1 MSAKFRILEINVKYK
16 NEEYKRVLDYVR
28 DVAPDFLL
36 LEEFTPQW
44 RDAVASDLS
53 KQFPYKVEVVRD
65 DPYGIAIF
73 SRSKIMTN
81 ETIHLADIGWPSI
94 DCTVPFQN
102 QTLRIFSAHIT
113 GPVTIDS
120 RNAQSKLLKDLQSKI
135 ASTANLIVCGDFNMT
150 PWSTEF
156 QQFLSAAHLSDSRNG
171 FGLQCSWPTEKPIV
185 VSKVIKMPMRIELQ
199 GVNWLVML
207 PIDHCLI
214 GNELAVADRRI
225 GPYLGS
231 DHFPVLIDIQW
242 AQKIE
247 SAVLK

>member
-1 MSAKFRILEINVKYK
+1 MSAKFRILEINVNYK

-156 QQFLSAAHLSDSRNG
+156 QQFLG
-171 FGLQCSWPTEKPIV
+171 CTP
-185 VSKVIKMPMRIELQ
+185 
-199 GVNWLVML
+199 
-207 PIDHCLI
+207 
-214 GNELAVADRRI
+214 
-225 GPYLGS
+225 
-231 DHFPVLIDIQW
+231 
-242 AQKIE
+242 
-247 SAVLK
+247 